1 MLLTRPWS
9 FKGWI
14 TLSTGC
20 NCIWWIMLFV
30 SLALI
35 HRIAIYPLDSVI
47 CLLYNWAQFKVD
59 SQCPKQSHKINR
71 IKIRKNQNSSLWL
84 LTIVIYWSILWLV
97 DLTERTKYD
106 WLLQLSHY
114 RCPITVDYP
123 ITLSNH
129 NSTEWLVKSK
139 AATAPILF
147 EEIVIIMIMIIVMF
161 VIA

>member
-9 FKGWI
+9 FEGWI

-20 NCIWWIMLFV
+20 NSIWWIMLFV

-71 IKIRKNQNSSLWL
+71 IKIRKIRMAPYGSWQS
-84 LTIVIYWSILWLV
+84 WSIDQFCDWWIWLKGPSMIGFFNCPIGV
-97 DLTERTKYD
+97 Q
-106 WLLQLSHY
+106 LQSTIRLH
-114 RCPITVDYP
+114 CPIT
-123 ITLSNH
+123 TLQND
-129 NSTEWLVKSK
+129 
-139 AATAPILF
+139 
-147 EEIVIIMIMIIVMF
+147 
-161 VIA
+161 

>member
-9 FKGWI
+9 FEGWI

-20 NCIWWIMLFV
+20 NSIWWIMPFV

-71 IKIRKNQNSSLWL
+71 IKIRKIRMAPYGSWQS
-84 LTIVIYWSILWLV
+84 WSIDQFCDWWIWLKG
-97 DLTERTKYD
+97 LKYD

-129 NSTEWLVKSK
+129 NSTEWLVKNK
-139 AATAPILF
+139 AASAPILF
-147 EEIVIIMIMIIVMF
+147 EEIVIIMIMIIIMF
-161 VIA
+161 VIE